1 MGVPP
6 VRRATTADLGAA
18 ADTLAEAFEGYP
30 WTRHVLPEDDYEERL
45 RALQLLYLRYAQ
57 AHGIVAVTDACDG
70 VIALLPPDA
79 PEPDDDMV
87 EQIVALHG
95 DRLDRLAQPPAPS
108 DAWKLETLGVRP
120 ASQGRGIAAALLEF
134 ALAVIAERGA
144 REVCLETS
152 DPRNVRLYARHGFRV
167 VSHSESAE
175 DPPIWHMS
183 AALDRR
189 REDRGEPLP

>member
-1 MGVPP
+1 M
-6 VRRATTADLGAA
+6 RRATTADLGAA
-18 ADTLAEAFEGYP
+18 ADTLAEAFETYP
-30 WTRHVLPEDDYEERL
+30 WTRHVLPEDAYEERL

-57 AHGIVAVTDACDG
+57 DQGIVAVTDTRGG

-79 PEPDDDMV
+79 QEPGDDMV

-95 DRLDRLAQPPAPS
+95 DRLDRLAQPPSPP
-108 DAWKLETLGVRP
+108 DAWRLETLGVRP

-134 ALAVIAERGA
+134 ALAAIAERGA
-144 REVCLETS
+144 REVRLETS
-152 DPRNVRLYARHGFRV
+152 DQRNVRLYERHGFRV
-167 VSHSESAE
+167 VSHSEPAE
-175 DPPIWHMS
+175 GPQVWHMS

>member
-1 MGVPP
+1 M
-6 VRRATTADLGAA
+6 RCAA
-18 ADTLAEAFEGYP
+18 ATDLDAGAETLAEAFENYA

-57 AHGIVAVTDACDG
+57 EQGIVAVTDACDG

-95 DRLDRLAQPPAPS
+95 DRLDRLDQTPSPA
-108 DAWKLETLGVRP
+108 DAWRLETLGVRP

-134 ALAVIAERGA
+134 ALAAIAERGA
-144 REVCLETS
+144 REVRLETS
-152 DPRNVRLYARHGFRV
+152 DPRNVRLYERHGFRV
-167 VSHSESAE
+167 MSHSEPAE
-175 DPPIWHMS
+175 GPQVWQMS
-183 AALDRR
+183 AALGVDPAAASPPA
-189 REDRGEPLP
+189 EPVIGA